1 MKFAAQI
8 SPLLN
13 LEFCKKIIS
22 KETQK
27 VKIGKILSNS
37 LDLSSGVPQGGIL
50 SPIIF
55 TLFTA
60 DLEYWCKHS
69 KIFSY
74 ADDTTSTCQG
84 KDLKEILN
92 HLEEDAANIL
102 SYMASN
108 GLVANQAKTVFMV
121 LNMKKQCDKQLAA
134 EGISVGGTTV
144 KPDSH
149 TKLLGMTIESNQGW
163 NEHFKG
169 PNGLINALNRRT
181 FSIRRI
187 KQQIP
192 HKNTMRVVQSIWMSK
207 LRYGLQLCNKVR
219 TTSTDPIN
227 YNMHS
232 AQVAQNK
239 MLRMLNG
246 SSKTDHV
253 STKHLLEKFNLPSVN
268 QLAAEIKIIEAWKI
282 MNVQGYPITLDLNNP
297 SRNTGDR
304 MVRETTTRHWKD
316 YAKLKNSRESFNI
329 DTAKLWNQVNSDIKS
344 AENINIAKSRIK
356 KYCRTL
362 EI

>member
-1 MKFAAQI
+1 
-8 SPLLN
+8 
-13 LEFCKKIIS
+13 
-22 KETQK
+22 
-27 VKIGKILSNS
+27 
-37 LDLSSGVPQGGIL
+37 
-50 SPIIF
+50 
-55 TLFTA
+55 
-60 DLEYWCKHS
+60 
-69 KIFSY
+69 
-74 ADDTTSTCQG
+74 
-84 KDLKEILN
+84 
-92 HLEEDAANIL
+92 
-102 SYMASN
+102 
-108 GLVANQAKTVFMV
+108 MV

-163 NEHFKG
+163 SEHFKG
-169 PNGLINALNRRT
+169 PNSLINALNRST

-227 YNMHS
+227 NNMHS

-344 AENINIAKSRIK
+344 AENINIAKSKIK

>member
-1 MKFAAQI
+1 
-8 SPLLN
+8 
-13 LEFCKKIIS
+13 
-22 KETQK
+22 
-27 VKIGKILSNS
+27 
-37 LDLSSGVPQGGIL
+37 
-50 SPIIF
+50 
-55 TLFTA
+55 
-60 DLEYWCKHS
+60 
-69 KIFSY
+69 
-74 ADDTTSTCQG
+74 
-84 KDLKEILN
+84 
-92 HLEEDAANIL
+92 
-102 SYMASN
+102 
-108 GLVANQAKTVFMV
+108 
-121 LNMKKQCDKQLAA
+121 
-134 EGISVGGTTV
+134 
-144 KPDSH
+144 
-149 TKLLGMTIESNQGW
+149 
-163 NEHFKG
+163 
-169 PNGLINALNRRT
+169 
-181 FSIRRI
+181 
-187 KQQIP
+187 
-192 HKNTMRVVQSIWMSK
+192 MRVVQSIWMSK

-227 YNMHS
+227 NNMHS